1 MEVAPGAGSV
11 AGMATPLPGRAD
23 DRMGHRRFRWY
34 AGGHVEHANTKV
46 LAAGIE
52 RLTFERLA
60 PVIRRD
66 AVRVDWVATPEAGV
80 SLAAEHRYDVILMD
94 AVPCDWPLEK
104 VVRSFREPSSPSR
117 SAAILVLAEPDQ
129 VDVARALRSR
139 GVNRVMLV
147 TDPPEIICDQMAN
160 LLEVA
165 PRVQVRLA
173 TNVEAALGSTGREL
187 FCQTVNLSATGML
200 IRTQH
205 RPPLGTPVV
214 FKIGLPDQFGT
225 ICGRGELVR
234 HASSGRGGV
243 DGIAIRFV
251 SFAKD
256 GAEQIQSYLESLTTE
271 TEPDLLTDI
280 APEPEE
286 KAQPAPEATPPV
298 RRARRKRDSND
309 PVILEFE

>member
-1 MEVAPGAGSV
+1 
-11 AGMATPLPGRAD
+11 
-23 DRMGHRRFRWY
+23 
-34 AGGHVEHANTKV
+34 VEHTNTKV

-52 RLTFERLA
+52 RVTFEKLA

-66 AVRVDWVATPEAGV
+66 AVQVDWVATPEAGV

-94 AVPCDWPLEK
+94 AVPCDWPLEQ
-104 VVRSFREPSSPSR
+104 VVRSFRDASSPSR

-173 TNVEAALGSTGREL
+173 TNVEAALGNTGREL
-187 FCQTVNLSATGML
+187 FCQTVNLSSTGML

-214 FKIGLPDQFGT
+214 FKISLPDQFGT

-234 HASSGRGGV
+234 HAAAGQGGT
-243 DGIAIRFV
+243 DGVAIRFV
-251 SFAKD
+251 SFAND
-256 GAEQIQSYLESLTTE
+256 GAQQLQDYMERTTAE
-271 TEPDLLTDI
+271 
-280 APEPEE
+280 PEPEPLTDVVE
-286 KAQPAPEATPPV
+286 DTANEAQPAPKKVPSTSP
-298 RRARRKRDSND
+298 ARGKRKPGD

>member
-1 MEVAPGAGSV
+1 M
-11 AGMATPLPGRAD
+11 
-23 DRMGHRRFRWY
+23 
-34 AGGHVEHANTKV
+34 EHANTKV

-52 RLTFERLA
+52 RMTFEKLA

-66 AVRVDWVATPEAGV
+66 ALRVDWVATPEAGV
-80 SLAAEHRYDVILMD
+80 SLATERRYDVILMD

-104 VVRSFREPSSPSR
+104 VVRSFREASSPSR
-117 SAAILVLAEPDQ
+117 GAAILVLAEPDQ

-173 TNVEAALGSTGREL
+173 TNVEAALGNTGREL

-214 FKIGLPDQFGT
+214 FKISLAEQFGT

-234 HASSGRGGV
+234 HASTGQSGV
-243 DGIAIRFV
+243 DGVAIRFV

-256 GAEQIQSYLESLTTE
+256 GAEQLQSYMESLTTE
-271 TEPDLLTDI
+271 PEPDLLTEIESNSPD
-280 APEPEE
+280 PP
-286 KAQPAPEATPPV
+286 QPAPEATPRV
-298 RRARRKRDSND
+298 RRVRKTKNPND